1 MRQNP
6 SISFILQPYLA
17 FDLGY
22 SYHNTQTTADIR
34 LIFHHNRLFQSY
46 IRLAKARDFRCNQ
59 HQGGMLIYLTKND
72 LPPAVIKVAQKIRR
86 KIAKPQSLYALD
98 FVISNSGNIYFLE
111 GNIGP
116 GITWDTTDLID
127 TQKAQQ
133 LIRSIVQVMAKRVV
147 ATKPETVLY

>member
-1 MRQNP
+1 MPN
-6 SISFILQPYLA
+6 
-17 FDLGY
+17 
-22 SYHNTQTTADIR
+22 
-34 LIFHHNRLFQSY
+34 NR
-46 IRLAKARDFRCNQ
+46 
-59 HQGGMLIYLTKND
+59 
-72 LPPAVIKVAQKIRR
+72 
-86 KIAKPQSLYALD
+86 IAD